1 MTTIEGIVKNG
12 QIVLPEGAILPEA
25 AKVYVQFADEMQRR
39 PRVRSPRL
47 KNRSDAK
54 LFEKVV
60 EDIPDDEV

>member
-12 QIVLPEGAILPEA
+12 QIVLPEGAVLPESTR
-25 AKVYVQFADEMQRR
+25 VYIQFADEPQRR
-39 PRVRSPRL
+39 PRVMSPRL

-54 LFEKVV
+54 LFVKVV